1 MKIAVIDG
9 QGGGIGKLLVEKLR
23 KEFPDNVQIIAL
35 GTNALAVSL
44 MIKAGANAGA
54 SGENA
59 IVYNAGR
66 VDLITGPLGII
77 IPNAMLGEITHS
89 IANSIL
95 TSSARKIL
103 LPLNRCGIDIA
114 GIKNEPLQI
123 QIDELVLMV
132 KEHCKL
138 IID

>member
-35 GTNALAVSL
+35 GTNALAVSS

-66 VDLITGPLGII
+66 VDLIIGPLGII

-95 TSSARKIL
+95 TSNARKIL
-103 LPLNRCGIDIA
+103 LPLNKCGIDIA
-114 GIKNEPLQI
+114 GIKNEPLQS
-123 QIDELVLMV
+123 QIDELVLMI
-132 KEHCKL
+132 KEHYKL

>member
-35 GTNALAVSL
+35 GTNALAVSS

-66 VDLITGPLGII
+66 VDLIIGPL
-77 IPNAMLGEITHS
+77 NYYTKRY
-89 IANSIL
+89 
-95 TSSARKIL
+95 AR
-103 LPLNRCGIDIA
+103 
-114 GIKNEPLQI
+114 
-123 QIDELVLMV
+123 
-132 KEHCKL
+132 
-138 IID
+138 